1 MLIFEILST
10 AVFITLEVM
19 ITYYVGKEYYESKE
33 TNRVLT
39 RLMSKQ
45 RKQKQ
50 KISVDRVIK
59 AAING

>member
-1 MLIFEILST
+1 MLIFEIAST
-10 AVFITLEVM
+10 IIFITLEVA

-33 TNRVLT
+33 TNKVLSK
-39 RLMSKQ
+39 LMNKQ